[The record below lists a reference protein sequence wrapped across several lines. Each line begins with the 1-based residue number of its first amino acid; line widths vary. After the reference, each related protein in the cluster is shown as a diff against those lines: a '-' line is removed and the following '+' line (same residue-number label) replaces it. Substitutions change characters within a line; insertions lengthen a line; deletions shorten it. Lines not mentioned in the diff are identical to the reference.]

1 MRFKQLLSVS
11 KGFYPVLFLIILF
24 VVLNRLTYSYVP
36 LFTQYIIDILDVGTS
51 TANFPSFITDIFKL
65 SNDKKTIILIVAS
78 SLVFYQLLRFTMV
91 FMEDY
96 LRGRL
101 TENISEKLRNRLYN
115 HIQSLDY
122 TYHNNADTGDLVQR
136 VTSDIEAM
144 SNFVS
149 NRIPEFFR
157 LFATVIFGAVQIF
170 VISPTMVLV
179 ALSMVPISA
188 IASVWFFK
196 KVDKSFKVIEETES
210 GMMTVIQENLSG
222 SKIVRAFAN
231 ESFEIEKLEK
241 KNKKYS
247 DEYLKFQSISSK
259 YWGFSD
265 TIAMLQYLV
274 TIMIGVI
281 FVRNNGDITGGQ
293 IIAVLMLLGML
304 IWPIRGLGRMI
315 GDFGRALVSTQRIFE
330 ILEKKSE
337 FEVNGTLTPEIK
349 GKIEFKDVHFQFPD
363 GKNSL
368 LNGVSF
374 KVEAG
379 QTVAIIGRTGSGKT
393 TIINLLSRMLET
405 SSGDIFIDDV
415 NIKDIEKHYLRKQMG
430 IVLQEPFLFSK
441 TVYDNIAISNPT
453 VDRDNVLK
461 AAQIAAIEKDIS
473 SFEKGYDTIVGERG
487 TTLSGGQKQRVAIAR
502 ILIDNKPIL
511 VFDDSLSA
519 VDTETDMM
527 IRNAL
532 NDRDSKSTTVIITH
546 RITTAKQAD
555 VIIVLEEGKI
565 SEIGV
570 HETLSKKPGL
580 YQKLWEIQ
588 GQLEAEFMQL
598 IEEAK

>member
-1 MRFKQLLSVS
+1 MRFKQLLSVA
-11 KGFYPVLFLIILF
+11 KGFYPVLFLIIVF

-65 SNDKKTIILIVAS
+65 SNDIKTIILIVAS
-78 SLVFYQLLRFTMV
+78 SLVFYQLLRFSMV

-101 TENISEKLRNRLYN
+101 TENINEKMRNRLYD

-122 TYHNNADTGDLVQR
+122 SYHNNADTGDLVQR

-144 SNFVS
+144 SNFLS

-157 LFATVIFGAVQIF
+157 LFATVVFGAIQIYS
-170 VISPTMVLV
+170 ISPSMVMV

-188 IASVWFFK
+188 VASIWFFR

-247 DEYLKFQSISSK
+247 EEFLKFQSISSK

-265 TIAMLQYLV
+265 TIAMIQYLV
-274 TIMIGVI
+274 TIIIGVM
-281 FVRNNGDITGGQ
+281 FVRSNGLITGGE

-315 GDFGRALVSTQRIFE
+315 GDFGRSLVATQRIFE
-330 ILEKKSE
+330 ILEKESE
-337 FEVNGTLTPEIK
+337 FTVNGTLTPEIK
-349 GKIEFKDVHFQFPD
+349 GKIEFKDVYFQFSD

-374 KVEAG
+374 KVEPG
-379 QTVAIIGRTGSGKT
+379 QTVAVIGRTGSGKT

-405 SSGDIFIDDV
+405 SKGDIYIDDV

-441 TVYDNIAISNPT
+441 TVYDNIAISNPN
-453 VDRDNVLK
+453 VDRNSVIK

-473 SFEKGYDTIVGERG
+473 TFEKGYDTIVGERG

-502 ILIDNKPIL
+502 ILIAEKPIL
-511 VFDDSLSA
+511 IFDDSLSA

-565 SEIGV
+565 TDIGV
-570 HETLSKKPGL
+570 HDTLAKKPGL

>member
-11 KGFYPVLFLIILF
+11 KGFYPVLLLIILF